1 MIPAAWPQFAQVV
14 HDDTFRLI
22 PGEYAEAPEKALAGL
37 VDSDDELNQLIRIAA
52 ATNSR
57 LLAQEERPT
66 AGLSRT
72 DLVFGVPYSRII
84 NGAFSYAGEGARF
97 HPPGPKGA
105 WYCAL
110 GTETCVS
117 EVAYHRIRH
126 LRETGAP
133 DEDQIPYR
141 LFLADIHAQD
151 FAKLGDGH
159 PSSLACLD
167 PNSYTASQGLGVQL
181 RSEGRGGVQYPSVR
195 HPGGTCLAVLQAP
208 IVSNVRRGAIYRLT
222 IRDFILE
229 DVEIDPI

>member
-1 MIPAAWPQFAQVV
+1 MTPTVWPQFDQVI
-14 HDDTFRLI
+14 HDDTYRLI
-22 PGEYAEAPEKALAGL
+22 PGEYAEVPEKALAGL
-37 VDSDDELNQLIRIAA
+37 VDSDDELDQLIRIAA

-57 LLAQEERPT
+57 LLAQEERPS

-97 HPPGPKGA
+97 HTPGPKGA

-110 GTETCVS
+110 SVDTCVH
-117 EVAYHRIRH
+117 EVAFHRIRH

-133 DEDQIPYR
+133 DEDDIAYR

-151 FAKLGDGH
+151 FAMLGDGH

-167 PNSYTASQGLGVQL
+167 PNSYTASQVLGAQL
-181 RSEGRGGVQYPSVR
+181 RSEGRGGVEYPSVR

-208 IVSNVRRGAIYRLT
+208 IVSNVRLGDIYLLTVQNFMLTKVAIA
-222 IRDFILE
+222 
-229 DVEIDPI
+229 